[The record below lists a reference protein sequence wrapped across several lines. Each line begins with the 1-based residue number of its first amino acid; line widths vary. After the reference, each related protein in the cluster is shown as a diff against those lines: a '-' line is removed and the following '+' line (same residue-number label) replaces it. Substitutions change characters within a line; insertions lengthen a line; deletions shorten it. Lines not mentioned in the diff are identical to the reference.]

1 MNIEENSKILKLSY
15 ITNNYKDAIKQAR
28 QAKKS
33 YEQFLED
40 LLIEEIE
47 TRKINGIDRR
57 IRAAKFPFKKY
68 LEDFDKRFYKKS
80 ILEQLN
86 LIESLNFIKNNEN
99 IILVGPPGAGKTH
112 YATAIGIKACIEGM
126 KVLFASIPNLVI
138 ELREAMS
145 QSSLNLYKRK
155 FEKYDLVIIDELG
168 YVSFEKQSCE
178 ILFNL
183 LSNRN
188 DKGSMIITTNLEFD
202 RWQEVFQDPMLTG
215 AIVDRLTYK
224 AYVIKMLRES
234 SHRLEQTKEW
244 RNKIKH

>member
-1 MNIEENSKILKLSY
+1 MNIEENAKLLKLSY
-15 ITNNYKDAIKQAR
+15 VTNNYKDALKQAR
-28 QAKKS
+28 QTKKS
-33 YEQFLED
+33 YEQFLDD
-40 LLIEEIE
+40 LLIEELE
-47 TRKINGIDRR
+47 TRKVNGIDRR
-57 IRAAKFPFKKY
+57 IRAAKFPYKKF
-68 LEDFDKRFYKKS
+68 LEDFDKRFYKKT
-80 ILEQLN
+80 LLDQFE
-86 LIESLNFIKNNEN
+86 LIESLDFITNNEN

-112 YATAIGIKACIEGM
+112 YATAIGIKACAEGNR
-126 KVLFASIPNLVI
+126 VLFASIPNLVI

-145 QSSLNLYKRK
+145 QSSLNLYKKK

-224 AYVIKMLRES
+224 AHVINMIRET
-234 SHRLEQTKEW
+234 SHRLEETKEW
-244 RNKIKH
+244 RSKIKQ